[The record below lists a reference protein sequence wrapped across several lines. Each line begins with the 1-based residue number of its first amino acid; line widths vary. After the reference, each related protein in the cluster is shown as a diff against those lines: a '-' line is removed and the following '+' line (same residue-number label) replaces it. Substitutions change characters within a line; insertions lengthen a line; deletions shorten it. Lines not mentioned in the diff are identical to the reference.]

1 MLALG
6 SQMGSDSISGAAGA
20 IPLIRPP
27 DSARRAILG
36 GAQHDAA
43 SPTAVKGKRHDR
55 GVSLPDLPGIVDH
68 VP

>member
-27 DSARRAILG
+27 DLARRAILG

-43 SPTAVKGKRHDR
+43 SPTAVKGKT
-55 GVSLPDLPGIVDH
+55 P
-68 VP
+68 